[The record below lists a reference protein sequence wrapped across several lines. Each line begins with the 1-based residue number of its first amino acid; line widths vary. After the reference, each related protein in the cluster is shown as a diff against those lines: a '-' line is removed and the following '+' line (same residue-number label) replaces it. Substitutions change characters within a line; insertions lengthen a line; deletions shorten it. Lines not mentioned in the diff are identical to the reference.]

1 MAAGPEPGT
10 DPFDRLYKR
19 WAELSLDKHP
29 APPSRARWDLTV
41 LFLLSSQ
48 DPERTRR
55 YENVEVTGAESLG
68 SDAYDLWSKMPPY
81 TPDLSVAVRTLA
93 ELRAYEKEQRGS
105 MKRLMAA
112 RDMLAR
118 YDAIVATQEEYWKGR
133 KAKAA
138 KAQTSIVIIG
148 CAGMAAILM
157 MALTVLLIIALKWN
171 G

>member
-1 MAAGPEPGT
+1 MAGPEPGT

-19 WAELSLDKHP
+19 WAELSLDKNP
-29 APPSRARWDLTV
+29 APPSRERWDLTV

-48 DPERTRR
+48 DPERVRR
-55 YENVEVTGAESLG
+55 YTNVEATGPESLG
-68 SDAYDLWSKMPPY
+68 SDAYDLWGKMPPY
-81 TPDLSVAVRTLA
+81 TPNLSAVVHTLP
-93 ELRAYEKEQRGS
+93 ELRAYEKEHRGS
-105 MKRLMAA
+105 MRRLMAERA
-112 RDMLAR
+112 LLGR
-118 YDAIVATQEEYWKGR
+118 YDAIVQAQDQYWHTR

-138 KAQTSIVIIG
+138 KGQTSVIIIG